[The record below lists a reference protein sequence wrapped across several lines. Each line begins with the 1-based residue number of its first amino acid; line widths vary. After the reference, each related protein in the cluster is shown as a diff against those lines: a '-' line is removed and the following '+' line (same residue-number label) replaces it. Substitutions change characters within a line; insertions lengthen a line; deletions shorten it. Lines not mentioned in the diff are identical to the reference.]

1 VTTRKEDGRWFYRKW
16 VRLPNGK
23 KKRIFGTPR
32 RYNLPNTR
40 AGADEAERRAIQDAI
55 NGAQPRQAAVSS
67 LGELALELFSPG
79 STSADKP
86 RVPTVT
92 AFAPVYLQHSRAK
105 NKPRS
110 VNSKEQI
117 LRDHILPEIGELP
130 LDRVTFA
137 VIEDLKHG
145 LLESEYRGRKRS
157 PKTVNNVLTVLRRL
171 LVLAKKRGHIVA
183 VPEFEWLHADDP
195 DFDFLTFE
203 EFDQLV
209 AGADAGEWRTM
220 IHIAGLTGLRQGEI
234 LALRW
239 DEVDLE
245 RSRIHVVES
254 TSRKITTSPKSRK
267 GRTVEIGEIA
277 CSLLRAHRHL
287 RGPFVFC
294 GADGAQ
300 LTDGQCK
307 WPLWRACRRAKLRRI
322 GWHVLRHTY
331 ASHLAMLGASPKEIQ
346 EQLGHADL
354 AMTMRYMHLAPA
366 SKAAAARLLDRPARI
381 LTDRG
386 KSGGT

>member
-1 VTTRKEDGRWFYRKW
+1 MTVRKENGRWFYRRW
-16 VRLPNGK
+16 VRLPDGNRV
-23 KKRIFGTPR
+23 RIYGTPR
-32 RYNLPNTR
+32 RFNLPNNR
-40 AGADEAERRAIQDAI
+40 AGADEAERRAVAEAI
-55 NGAQPRQAAVSS
+55 AGKSPSPPPEIAA
-67 LGELALELFSPG
+67 A
-79 STSADKP
+79 
-86 RVPTVT
+86 PTVA
-92 AFAPVYLQHSRAK
+92 AFVPVYLQHSRAK

-117 LRDHILPEIGELP
+117 LRDHILPAIGSLP

-157 PKTVNNVLTVLRRL
+157 AKTVNNVLTVLRRL

-183 VPEFEWLHADDP
+183 VPEFEWLYADDP

-203 EFDQLV
+203 EFDALL
-209 AGADAGEWRTM
+209 AGADAGGWRTM
-220 IHIAGLTGLRQGEI
+220 IHLAGLTGLRQGEL

-245 RSRIHVVES
+245 RCRIHVVES

-267 GRTVEIGEIA
+267 GRTVEIGETA
-277 CSLLRAHRHL
+277 RALLRSHRHL
-287 RGPFVFC
+287 RGPYVFC
-294 GADGAQ
+294 DQDGAQ

-307 WPLWRACRRAKLRRI
+307 WPLWRACRKAKLRRI

-331 ASHLAMLGASPKEIQ
+331 ASHLAMLGASPKTIQ
-346 EQLGHADL
+346 EQLGHATL
-354 AMTMRYMHLAPA
+354 EMTMRYMHLAPA
-366 SKAAAARLLDRPARI
+366 SKQAAARLLDRRPAQI
-381 LTDRG
+381 LPDRSD
-386 KSGGT
+386 SGGTGRD